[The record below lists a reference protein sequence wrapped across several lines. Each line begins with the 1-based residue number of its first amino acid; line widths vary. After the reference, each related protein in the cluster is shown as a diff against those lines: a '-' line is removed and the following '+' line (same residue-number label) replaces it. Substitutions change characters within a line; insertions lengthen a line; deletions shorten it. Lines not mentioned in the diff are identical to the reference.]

1 MTANPILLTGCW
13 GEPSPQQRSDA
24 TARGLDKIF
33 GPGLRPDIS
42 PLIEDVWANGDAALT
57 DRAS

>member
-1 MTANPILLTGCW
+1 MTANPILLIDSW
-13 GEPSPQQRSDA
+13 GGPGPQQRGDA

-33 GPGLRPDIS
+33 DPGLRCDIS
-42 PLIEDVWANGDAALT
+42 PLVEDVWANGDAALT